1 MERLCSN
8 MVEQK
13 LDLLVSN
20 LNKKFVILKEMA
32 DVLDTQLQ
40 LLNTSDIQMEELDM
54 CMEKQG
60 SLTEKLES
68 LNEEADFL
76 YEYLQKADISVGADD
91 VSKIAHIKELLVQIA
106 TDFDNL
112 QEKEQS
118 ARRRMDA
125 FFQKERK
132 NFRDGRRSSKA
143 AFDYYKS
150 MSGANVVPPQFMDWK
165 K

>member
-1 MERLCSN
+1 

-13 LDLLVSN
+13 LDLLESN
-20 LNKKFVILKEMA
+20 LNKKSVLLKEMA
-32 DVLDTQLQ
+32 DVLERQLQ
-40 LLNTSDIQMEELDM
+40 LLDTSDMQMQELNL

-60 SLTEKLES
+60 NLTEELEA
-68 LNEEADFL
+68 LNEEADSL
-76 YEYLQKADISVGADD
+76 YEYLQKADISAEAGNA
-91 VSKIAHIKELLVQIA
+91 SKISHIKELLTQIT

-118 ARRRMDA
+118 ARQRMEA

-132 NFRDGRRSSKA
+132 NFGDGRRSSKA
-143 AFDYYKS
+143 AFDYYRN
-150 MSGANVVPPQFMDWK
+150 MSGANVIPPQFMDQK

>member
-1 MERLCSN
+1 

-13 LDLLVSN
+13 MDLLTSN
-20 LNKKFVILKEMA
+20 LNKKSSLLKEMA
-32 DVLDTQLQ
+32 DVLDKQLQ
-40 LLNTSDIQMEELDM
+40 LMDASDTQLEELDL

-60 SLTEKLES
+60 NLTEELES
-68 LNEEADFL
+68 LNAEADSL
-76 YEYLQKADISVGADD
+76 YEYLQKADISAEANNA
-91 VSKIAHIKELLVQIA
+91 SKIAQIKELLTQIT

-118 ARRRMDA
+118 ARQRMEA

-132 NFRDGRRSSKA
+132 NFGDGRRSSKA
-143 AFDYYKS
+143 AFDYYRN
-150 MSGANVVPPQFMDWK
+150 MSGANVIPPQFMDQK

>member
-1 MERLCSN
+1 

-13 LDLLVSN
+13 MDLLTIN
-20 LNKKFVILKEMA
+20 LNKKSSLLKEMA
-32 DVLDTQLQ
+32 DVLDKQLQ
-40 LLNTSDIQMEELDM
+40 LMDASDTQLEELDL

-60 SLTEKLES
+60 NLTEELES
-68 LNEEADFL
+68 LNAEADSL
-76 YEYLQKADISVGADD
+76 YEYLQKADISAEAGNA
-91 VSKIAHIKELLVQIA
+91 SKIAHIKELLTQIT

-118 ARRRMDA
+118 ARQRMEA

-132 NFRDGRRSSKA
+132 NFGDGRRSSKA
-143 AFDYYKS
+143 AFDYYRN
-150 MSGANVVPPQFMDWK
+150 MSGANVIPPQFMDQK